1 MFFNGGEELP
11 GLKLVYASTQTSYHD
26 LLVRIPGQ
34 SLAERRYY
42 ESLLTDQ
49 AGDVIRYMLND
60 TLHNYLD
67 SVAAWALQLNTPAGD
82 WYAAD
87 VYRNMGQGATATSVI
102 NAIGT
107 RFSGLIDV
115 PKYNTQKTLFG
126 LISSAQPGLTPSSLL
141 TSYTSGSGYI
151 RSIATSFQI
160 SRGEYHDPYFWVG
173 TSGFRSAEEDAPAKA
188 EPKPKLTVYPNPT
201 LGIVTV
207 DAGTAITKGI
217 LTVYNVLGEAVT
229 ARSLAGDE
237 QGIQLDLS
245 GQPSGRYYITIRQD
259 DGKTPRASFI
269 LVK

>member
-1 MFFNGGEELP
+1 MFFNGGTEL
-11 GLKLVYASTQTSYHD
+11 LVFKEVYASTWMSYHD
-26 LLVRIPGQ
+26 LLARTQDP

-173 TSGFRSAEEDAPAKA
+173 SPAFRSAEGESPAKA
-188 EPKPKLTVYPNPT
+188 GPELTVYPNPST
-201 LGIVTV
+201 GIVTV
-207 DAGTAITKGI
+207 DLGVAGAAEQ
-217 LTVYNVLGEAVT
+217 LTVYNILGEAVSSMKLMDS
-229 ARSLAGDE
+229 RS
-237 QGIQLDLS
+237 IIHFDLS
-245 GQPSGRYYITIRQD
+245 GKPSGQYYVTLRRN
-259 DGKTPRASFI
+259 DGKMVKASFMI
-269 LVK
+269 FK

>member
-1 MFFNGGEELP
+1 MHYSGGAQLP
-11 GLKLVYASTQTSYHD
+11 GLKLVYASTQTSYHN
-26 LLVRIPGQ
+26 LLVRTPGL

-107 RFSGLIDV
+107 RYSGMIDV

-126 LISSAQPGLTPSSLL
+126 LISSAQPGLTPSSSL
-141 TSYTSGSGYI
+141 TTYTTGAGYI
-151 RSIATSFQI
+151 RSVATAFQV

-173 TSGFRSAEEDAPAKA
+173 TAGFRSAEEDVPTKTM
-188 EPKPKLTVYPNPT
+188 PKLTVYPNPT
-201 LGIVTV
+201 TGIVTV
-207 DAGTAITKGI
+207 DPGTLETAGQ
-217 LTVYNVLGEAVT
+217 LTMYNVWGDPV
-229 ARSLAGDE
+229 RSMRLSSG
-237 QGIQLDLS
+237 QPTVQLDLS
-245 GQPSGRYYITIRQD
+245 GQPSGQYYVTLRGD
-259 DGKTPRASFI
+259 DGNEIRTSFMI
-269 LVK
+269 IQ